1 MTYSVTYAYHRILWF
16 PIWNTSYLGI
26 SFWLTEE
33 RTLKVM
39 SYQNVNFRNH
49 WFQKN
54 IFKEFKLWPLNSSAT
69 QKWIELI
76 LWIIKAIGGIFS
88 NLFIKVGSCNV
99 EEKFSFGA
107 HRVDW
112 NNNFQSKESIP
123 QARLM
128 GVPSICW

>member
-1 MTYSVTYAYHRILWF
+1 MLLQKLILETIDF
-16 PIWNTSYLGI
+16 
-26 SFWLTEE
+26 
-33 RTLKVM
+33 K
-39 SYQNVNFRNH
+39 
-49 WFQKN
+49 KN
-54 IFKEFKLWPLNSSAT
+54 IFKEFKFWPLHSSAT

-128 GVPSICW
+128 GVPGICWERERERECVCVFVCVCVC